1 MKQTALL
8 VLLGLLLGTP
18 ALAGQSA
25 LSSAQLLD
33 EPQLAAYSGA
43 GWVEAA
49 CAFGTGASVPLAIGA
64 LAASSLLLGI
74 PGAALAIGG
83 VACMVVL

>member
-8 VLLGLLLGTP
+8 VLFGLLVGTS
-18 ALAGQSA
+18 ALAGQSE
-25 LSSAQLLD
+25 LSPLQLLD
-33 EPQLAAYSGA
+33 ERQLAAYGGT

-49 CAFGTGASVPLAIGA
+49 CAFGTGASVPIAIGA